1 MNDLLGKSSDCSK
14 KVYKASM
21 YIPNLALGLSG
32 EVIVCTKDLVFALN
46 QVNVWATLICLDL
59 NILGSAVFSIRK
71 QNKLF

>member
-1 MNDLLGKSSDCSK
+1 
-14 KVYKASM
+14 M

-46 QVNVWATLICLDL
+46 QVNMWATLICLDL